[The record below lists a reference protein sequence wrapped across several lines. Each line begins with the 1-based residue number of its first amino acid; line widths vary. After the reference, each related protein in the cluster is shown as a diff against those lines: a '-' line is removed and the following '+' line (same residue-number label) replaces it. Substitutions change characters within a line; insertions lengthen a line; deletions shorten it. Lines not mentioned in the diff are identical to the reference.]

1 MSSFGELIGS
11 ISPAARDFGKT
22 LKVILDEPA
31 DRAREKLRQAAGER
45 VAASEEGKKI
55 KTEYIRGKLV
65 EYTPHIIIAVIA
77 GLLLVLVVGRR

>member
-1 MSSFGELIGS
+1 MSSFGELLGKY
-11 ISPAARDFGKT
+11 SPALRDFGKT

-45 VAASEEGKKI
+45 VAVTEEGRKI

-65 EYTPHIIIAVIA
+65 EYAPTLIIAIA
-77 GLLLVLVVGRR
+77 AGLLVLVLWRR